1 MSEQRDITSVYGR
14 RDSDPDPQRNAPSET
29 ARRTDGGVEYDLPT
43 ERELQLVSV
52 RVETEPNVFKPI
64 GPVKG
69 LKVPIANCLP
79 PSGPYY
85 DEYTL
90 GSHFGEA
97 VFDVHANGEIRVC
110 IVCWGAKHEDTH
122 KKCRK
127 KCRVCKKNDHPG
139 RTCGQIYATVA
150 WWRARGYN
158 VVKTMRVRP
167 SVRELVYLV
176 AAGVVHSFKKL
187 TDPVV
192 LKDNH
197 PLVRE
202 LYRTTSMPQYSP
214 GRIVWPKPK
223 RLQEQSR
230 SGVPKQHAGP
240 ATEGI
245 EPSNPVST
253 HSVDPARDPRLMA
266 RRVVLEENEEPEGE
280 IASITDQPVTHESG
294 DGVGEASTSVEEFA
308 HQSELIRSLQAENK
322 RLAEALEQARTEL
335 NAKDAELIAKD
346 ARIAE
351 LIGGG
356 GSTGAKRPRT

>member
-1 MSEQRDITSVYGR
+1 MSEQRDTASVYGR

-43 ERELQLVSV
+43 ERELQLFSV

-69 LKVPIANCLP
+69 LKAPIENCLP

-97 VFDVHANGEIRVC
+97 MFD
-110 IVCWGAKHEDTH
+110 
-122 KKCRK
+122 
-127 KCRVCKKNDHPG
+127 
-139 RTCGQIYATVA
+139 TCGQIYATMA

-176 AAGVVHSFKKL
+176 AASVVHSFKKL

-202 LYRTTSMPQYSP
+202 LYRKTSMPQYSP
-214 GRIVWPKPK
+214 ARIVWPKPK
-223 RLQEQSR
+223 GLQKRSG
-230 SGVPKQHAGP
+230 SGVPKRQSSQA
-240 ATEGI
+240 AEGVG
-245 EPSNPVST
+245 PSNSEST
-253 HSVDPARDPRLMA
+253 HSVDPTRDPRLLA
-266 RRVVLEENEEPEGE
+266 RRAAVEEEEVLGGE
-280 IASITDQPVTHESG
+280 IASIADQPVTHESG
-294 DGVGEASTSVEEFA
+294 DGTAEASTSVQEFA
-308 HQSELIRSLQAENK
+308 HESEQIRFLQAENR
-322 RLAEALEQARTEL
+322 RLAEALEQARI
-335 NAKDAELIAKD
+335 ELIAKD

-351 LIGGG
+351 LIGGA

>member
-1 MSEQRDITSVYGR
+1 MIRLADIVF
-14 RDSDPDPQRNAPSET
+14 
-29 ARRTDGGVEYDLPT
+29 TDDLPT
-43 ERELQLVSV
+43 ERELQLFSV

-69 LKVPIANCLP
+69 LKAPIENCLP

-97 VFDVHANGEIRVC
+97 MFDVHANGEISVC
-110 IVCWGAKHEDTH
+110 IVCWGVKHEDTH

-139 RTCGQIYATVA
+139 QTCGQIYATMA

-158 VVKTMRVRP
+158 VVNTMRVRP

-176 AAGVVHSFKKL
+176 AASVVHSFKKL

-202 LYRTTSMPQYSP
+202 LYRKTSMPQYSP
-214 GRIVWPKPK
+214 ARIVWPKPK
-223 RLQEQSR
+223 GLQKRSR
-230 SGVPKQHAGP
+230 SGVPKRHSGQA
-240 ATEGI
+240 AEGVGV
-245 EPSNPVST
+245 SNSEST
-253 HSVDPARDPRLMA
+253 HSVDPTRDPRLLA
-266 RRVVLEENEEPEGE
+266 RRVAVEEEEVLGGE
-280 IASITDQPVTHESG
+280 IASIADQPVTHESG
-294 DGVGEASTSVEEFA
+294 DGTAEASTSVQEFA
-308 HQSELIRSLQAENK
+308 HESEQIRFLQAENR
-322 RLAEALEQARTEL
+322 RLAEALEQARI
-335 NAKDAELIAKD
+335 ELIAKD

-351 LIGGG
+351 LIGGA
-356 GSTGAKRPRT
+356 SSIGAKRPRT